1 MVAQLAYQREYH
13 GHDFAYTVRF
23 MTLGFKP
30 ISASLEKI
38 APAMDDA
45 ARTLGAGPYRTLS
58 LVHWPLIRPG
68 VFAAALI
75 VFVEVVKELPMT
87 LMLRPFNFNT
97 LAVGAYEMAQDGRLS
112 EAALPTLSIVLAGM
126 LPLLILFVKMKDSTN
141 ETLA

>member
-1 MVAQLAYQREYH
+1 
-13 GHDFAYTVRF
+13 
-23 MTLGFKP
+23 
-30 ISASLEKI
+30 
-38 APAMDDA
+38 
-45 ARTLGAGPYRTLS
+45 
-58 LVHWPLIRPG
+58 
-68 VFAAALI
+68 
-75 VFVEVVKELPMT
+75 MT